1 MRCLLVLALVVC
13 VSWCGPIPVQADE
26 ESDKQAVLASWQ
38 EWSDSFS
45 TLRIRGRIRSRNQL
59 RERFPETSSLSDE
72 EFDRVFYREHELIQS
87 TSGDFRIENRE
98 VFNSEVQNAT
108 LRGRNQREG
117 FACQYTPIAN
127 GDLKLATVSII
138 SIEQAG
144 FRVDFFWDDGPA
156 GGSGNWLQRQ
166 ILDSPSSL
174 RVKQPDGLGPA
185 NCVRAEVIAE
195 IKDVGQLVYDLW
207 LDRANQH
214 FPIRIESRLV
224 DSPPAASNR
233 YEVTDLARH
242 PVSQTAYP
250 RRGVNT
256 RDVDNSHTYHWE
268 ILEFDTNF
276 EVVDQFQ
283 PPKPEVGTIVYDRD
297 GTTIGDGVLKAA
309 ERQAVIAEAKAAVGA
324 VGRVTEPIQATPN
337 ASMAWWPIAAAV
349 TAAIIAGL
357 VLQKLRA

>member
-26 ESDKQAVLASWQ
+26 ETDKQAVLASWQ

-72 EFDRVFYREHELIQS
+72 EFDRVFYQEHELIQS
-87 TSGDFRIENRE
+87 TSGDFRIANRE
-98 VFNSEVQNAT
+98 VFNSVVQNAT

-117 FACQYTPIAN
+117 FACRYTPMAN

-138 SIEQAG
+138 SIEQAA
-144 FRVDFFWDDGPA
+144 FRVDFLWDDGPA

-174 RVKQPDGLGPA
+174 QVKPPDGHEPS
-185 NCVRAEVIAE
+185 NCIRAEMIAE
-195 IKDVGQLVYDLW
+195 PVAGHRIIYDLW

-214 FPIRIESRLV
+214 FPIRIESRLF
-224 DSPPAASNR
+224 DSPSVSER

-256 RDVDNSHTYHWE
+256 CDVDNSHTYHWE

-276 EVVDQFQ
+276 EVVDQFR

-357 VLQKLRA
+357 VLQKFRA